1 MHAPLHPAKAAE
13 LASSP
18 AVSPRWILTLDCE
31 DRVGIVAAVA
41 GFLAARGGFILDSQQ
56 YADVETGRYF
66 MRVAFT
72 GADLSALPPA
82 DELSRE
88 FSGVAELFAMNWQLV
103 EENHKPRVL
112 VAVSRTSHCLN
123 DLLHR
128 HRSGWLPVEVVAVVS
143 NHPDLQPLAEWHGI
157 PFHHLP
163 VTPMTRE
170 QQEVQLLGL
179 FEEVQADLLVL
190 ARYMQVLSPSLAR
203 HLWGRCINIHHAFL
217 PSFPGARPYE
227 RAHAAGVKLIGATS
241 HFVSEELD
249 QGPIIEQ
256 AVARVDHRCSVA
268 DLIALGS
275 DIEAQVL
282 SRSVKWWAE
291 RRVFLNGARTIVL
304 N

>member
-1 MHAPLHPAKAAE
+1 MHAPLRPAKAAE

-18 AVSPRWILTLDCE
+18 AVGPRWFLTLDCE

-41 GFLAARGGFILDSQQ
+41 GFLASRGGFILDSQQ

-72 GADLSALPPA
+72 GADLSTLPSPG
-82 DELSRE
+82 ELRRQ
-88 FSGVAELFAMNWQLV
+88 FGDVAERFAMNWQLV
-103 EENHKPRVL
+103 EESQKPRML

-163 VTPMTRE
+163 VTPTTRE
-170 QQEVQLLGL
+170 QQEAQLLGL

-203 HLWGRCINIHHAFL
+203 QLWGRCINIHHAFL